1 MLGRWKTTIG
11 HQEYLAMKEGATV
24 LESDFYGEKVLKLA
38 DGTMLKLFRRKRLL
52 SSAAWY
58 PYARR
63 FVDNARVLEQRGFAV
78 PRVIA
83 AMRIPSILRDAVRYH
98 PLPGVSLRSL
108 IAQGLAP
115 EAEKDLKTRFA
126 AFVIRLHD
134 QGIYFRSLHLGNVIL
149 TPEGRLGLID
159 FSDLRAYRR
168 PLPGFLRRRNLR
180 RMLGIESERGWVDS
194 DAILRARSG

>member
-1 MLGRWKTTIG
+1 MLGRLTTIG
-11 HQEYLAMKEGATV
+11 HQEYLAMKEGATA
-24 LESDFYGEKVLKLA
+24 LESDLYGVKVLKLA

-52 SSAAWY
+52 SSAAWS

-63 FVDNARVLEQRGFAV
+63 FVDNAGVLEQRGFAV

-83 AMRIPSILRDAVRYH
+83 AMRIPSIHRDAVRYH

-108 IAQGLAP
+108 IAQGLEPA
-115 EAEKDLKTRFA
+115 AEKDLKARFT

-134 QGIYFRSLHLGNVIL
+134 QGIYFHSLHMGNVIL

-159 FSDLRAYRR
+159 FSDLRAYSCR
-168 PLPGFLRRRNLR
+168 LPRFMRRRNLR
-180 RMLGIESERGWVDS
+180 RLLGIESERDWVDS
-194 DAILRARSG
+194 DAILRVRSG